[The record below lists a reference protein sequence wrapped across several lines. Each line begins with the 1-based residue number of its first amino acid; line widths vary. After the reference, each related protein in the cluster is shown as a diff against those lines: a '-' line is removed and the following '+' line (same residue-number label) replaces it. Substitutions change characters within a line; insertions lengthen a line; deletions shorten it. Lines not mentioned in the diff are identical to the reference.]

1 MAQQQRGGP
10 AAWTRYTV
18 TLERLLQGLL
28 GPEEGEASVSRVCGE
43 APPPTSHYP
52 QFKLLDLL

>member
-10 AAWTRYTV
+10 AAGTRYTV
-18 TLERLLQGLL
+18 TLERLPQGLL

-43 APPPTSHYP
+43 APHQPLPPV
-52 QFKLLDLL
+52 